1 MTQAQS
7 TTATNQ
13 PAAPVLE
20 TALQALEAAKA
31 ALAKARADQKATEA
45 LKVAAVRE
53 ARGIMKEFGITA
65 EMLAA

>member
-1 MTQAQS
+1 MTQPQ
-7 TTATNQ
+7 TNQ
-13 PAAPVLE
+13 PVAPVLE
-20 TALQALEAAKA
+20 SALQALEAAKA

>member
-1 MTQAQS
+1 MTQTI
-7 TTATNQ
+7 TTQTT
-13 PAAPVLE
+13 APVLE
-20 TALQALEAAKA
+20 TALQAFEAAKA

-45 LKVAAVRE
+45 LKAAAVKQ

>member
-1 MTQAQS
+1 MTQTI
-7 TTATNQ
+7 TTQTT
-13 PAAPVLE
+13 APVLE

-45 LKVAAVRE
+45 LKAAAVKQ

>member
-1 MTQAQS
+1 MTQTITTQTTS
-7 TTATNQ
+7 T
-13 PAAPVLE
+13 VLE

-53 ARGIMKEFGITA
+53 ARGIMKEFGITV

>member
-1 MTQAQS
+1 MTQPQ
-7 TTATNQ
+7 TT
-13 PAAPVLE
+13 APVLE
-20 TALQALEAAKA
+20 SALQALEAAKA
-31 ALAKARADQKATEA
+31 ALAKARADQKATDA

>member
-1 MTQAQS
+1 MTQTI
-7 TTATNQ
+7 TTQTT
-13 PAAPVLE
+13 APVLE
-20 TALQALEAAKA
+20 AALQALEAAKA

-53 ARGIMKEFGITA
+53 ARGIMKEFGITV

>member
-1 MTQAQS
+1 MTQTI
-7 TTATNQ
+7 TTQTT
-13 PAAPVLE
+13 APVLE

-53 ARGIMKEFGITA
+53 ARGIMKEFGITV

>member
-1 MTQAQS
+1 MTQTI
-7 TTATNQ
+7 TTQTT
-13 PAAPVLE
+13 APVLE
-20 TALQALEAAKA
+20 TALQAFEAAKA

-53 ARGIMKEFGITA
+53 ARGIMKEFGITV

>member
-1 MTQAQS
+1 MTQTI
-7 TTATNQ
+7 TTQTT
-13 PAAPVLE
+13 APVLE